1 MTRTWAVLMMTA
13 SLATVACDGGV
24 AQSVSSP
31 TAAAQ
36 PASSATDNTQFAVGG
51 IVQSI
56 EKPNRAVG
64 GAVIQITQGAN
75 AGKSAVSDDT
85 GSFAMFGLTPGPATV
100 QVSKNGFVTWT
111 SKDFDLRNDTKLA
124 VELFPTPATNSSGAV
139 ATGRC
144 NDGGWT
150 WATSRA
156 DACVN
161 NGGLAYGVCPGP
173 LCKTGM

>member
-1 MTRTWAVLMMTA
+1 MMTA
-13 SLATVACDGGV
+13 SLATVACDGSV
-24 AQSVSSP
+24 PQSVSSP

-51 IVQSI
+51 IVQSV

-64 GAVIQITQGAN
+64 GALIQITQGAN
-75 AGKSAVSDDT
+75 VGKSAVSDDT
-85 GSFAMFGLTPGPATV
+85 GSFAISGLTPGSARL
-100 QVSKNGFVTWT
+100 QVSKGGFVTWA
-111 SKDFDLRNDTKLA
+111 SKDFDLSSDTKLA
-124 VELFPTPATNSSGAV
+124 VELFPTPATSSGGTV

-144 NDGGWT
+144 NDGSWT
-150 WATSRA
+150 WATAPA

-173 LCKTGM
+173 LCKS

>member
-1 MTRTWAVLMMTA
+1 MWAVLMMTA

-24 AQSVSSP
+24 AQSISSP
-31 TAAAQ
+31 TTAAQ
-36 PASSATDNTQFAVGG
+36 PGSAATDNTQFAVGG

-56 EKPNRAVG
+56 EKPNRAIG

-85 GSFAMFGLTPGPATV
+85 GSFAIFGLTPGPAKV

-111 SKDFDLRNDTKLA
+111 SKDFDLQKDTKLG
-124 VELFPTPATNSSGAV
+124 VELFPTPATSSSGTV

-144 NDGGWT
+144 DDGSWT

>member
-1 MTRTWAVLMMTA
+1 MWAVLMMTA
-13 SLATVACDGGV
+13 SLAAVACDSGV

-51 IVQSI
+51 VVQSI
-56 EKPNRAVG
+56 EKPDRAVG
-64 GAVIQITQGAN
+64 GAMIQITQGAN

-85 GSFAMFGLTPGPATV
+85 GSFAIFSLTPGPATI
-100 QVSKNGFVTWT
+100 QVSKIGFVTWT
-111 SKDFDLRNDTKLA
+111 SKAFDLQNDTKLA
-124 VELFPTPATNSSGAV
+124 IELFPTPATNPSGAT

-144 NDGGWT
+144 NDGSWT
-150 WATSRA
+150 WSTSRA
-156 DACVN
+156 DACAS

>member
-1 MTRTWAVLMMTA
+1 MTRMLAVLMTA
-13 SLATVACDGGV
+13 SLAMIGCDGGA

-31 TAAAQ
+31 TSTVKTAV
-36 PASSATDNTQFAVGG
+36 SATDAAQFAVGG

-56 EKPNRAVG
+56 EKPTRTVS
-64 GAVIQITQGAN
+64 GALIQVVQGAN

-85 GSFAMFGLTPGPATV
+85 GAFAIFGLTPGPAAV
-100 QVSKNGFVTWT
+100 RVSKNGFQTWT
-111 SKDFDLRNDTKLA
+111 SKDFDLQNDTKLA
-124 VELFPTPATNSSGAV
+124 VELFPAPPANSSGAT

-144 NDGGWT
+144 NDGSWT
-150 WATSRA
+150 WVSARA
-156 DACVN
+156 EACVS

>member
-51 IVQSI
+51 IVQSV
-56 EKPNRAVG
+56 EKPNRTVA

-85 GSFAMFGLTPGPATV
+85 GSFAILGVTPGPAKV
-100 QVSKNGFVTWT
+100 QVSKAGFVTWT
-111 SKDFDLRNDTKLA
+111 SKDFDLQNDAKLA
-124 VELFPTPATNSSGAV
+124 VELFPTPATSSGGTA

-144 NDGGWT
+144 NDGSWT
-150 WATSRA
+150 WATSPA

-173 LCKTGM
+173 LCKSGT